1 MSDAERRDDIAM
13 EGPVGFRVQRQ
24 QPSGSGQLEMGEPS
38 IGMGLEQQRRDEAAV
53 RGSAL
58 ASAAALRTLVGN
70 AADGVRVSL
79 ELDVVSTHETVSLEV
94 DDDGLP
100 MLDDAAAWPLEAE

>member
-1 MSDAERRDDIAM
+1 V
-13 EGPVGFRVQRQ
+13 VGLPWTPRSVV
-24 QPSGSGQLEMGEPS
+24 LV
-38 IGMGLEQQRRDEAAV
+38 D
-53 RGSAL
+53 GSAL